1 MVLRGNITV
10 NNKKAVSNGIDSG
23 SSNDTNSVK
32 NNAEAIKTHREEKQN
47 VIKNNR
53 LQRRN
58 NGENHHSH

>member
-23 SSNDTNSVK
+23 SSNGTNSVK

-58 NGENHHSH
+58 NSENHHSH